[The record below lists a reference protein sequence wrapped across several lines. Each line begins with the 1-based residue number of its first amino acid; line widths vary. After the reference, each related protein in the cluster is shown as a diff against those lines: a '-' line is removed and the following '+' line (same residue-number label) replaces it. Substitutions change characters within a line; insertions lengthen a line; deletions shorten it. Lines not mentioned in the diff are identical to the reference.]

1 MVLITVTAAVTIL
14 ISFIMIKAI
23 VDTITRPVRL
33 AYDIQDHKIDSIS
46 KDPFQLIFSAESA
59 HGALFMLGLD
69 FRVWLLLLLL
79 EIKL

>member
-33 AYDIQDHKIDSIS
+33 VYHIQDHKTDSIS
-46 KDPFQLIFSAESA
+46 KDPFRSISTAGSAC
-59 HGALFMLGLD
+59 GALSMHGLD
-69 FRVWLLLLLL
+69 DTVWFLLFSL